1 MCDLQRRRR
10 NTCDSFMYRQWS
22 TKLRTAY
29 HRVAY
34 QIWFYHAEETN
45 TFPAGETRWK
55 NTHFNT
61 AAIKLCSILHLT
73 KLLWNHQHVKIKYD
87 LLTHSVRK
95 ISPGAPILIIARIMS
110 VELQSDSQQLLSAN
124 NPSVKLENTEN
135 NAWNNIEQR
144 K

>member
-1 MCDLQRRRR
+1 M
-10 NTCDSFMYRQWS
+10 
-22 TKLRTAY
+22 
-29 HRVAY
+29 
-34 QIWFYHAEETN
+34 
-45 TFPAGETRWK
+45 
-55 NTHFNT
+55 
-61 AAIKLCSILHLT
+61 
-73 KLLWNHQHVKIKYD
+73 KIKYD

-95 ISPGAPILIIARIMS
+95 ISPGAAILIIARIMS